1 MEKRR
6 GKRPDLPRVNPKTAG
21 VLIGCAA
28 VIALLVLLCISVVMR
43 SHIQS
48 EYTRARNE
56 IGEEMYTQLYMLC
69 QTFDQVT
76 VPGQDVQNVVIPT
89 MEDYYLAAQTLNDAL
104 INAFEQQ
111 YTVLAQESISALD
124 SAFEAYDS
132 AFRGGKTTQ
141 EAQNAMQSCMDMV
154 RSILETRFRDGV
166 LRAA

>member
-104 INAFEQQ
+104 INAFGQQ

-154 RSILETRFRDGV
+154 RSILETRFQDGV